1 MVYTYDSK
9 SYGRKSVRV
18 RVPPSAQNCEAILR
32 RGARQLLALREGR
45 EDRSDVPPAGGTAR
59 GGLRVCR
66 ATGEAKLVG
75 ESLPRHILL

>member
-1 MVYTYDSK
+1 
-9 SYGRKSVRV
+9 
-18 RVPPSAQNCEAILR
+18 LR